1 MRISDWSSDV
11 FSSDLLPLPARR
23 CCATILAGAAKRM
36 VGLAGTE
43 AQWSRHIL
51 THSLDGRDGRRTRRL
66 PSMPSPAMDSPVS
79 AAAMQTRRIAGF
91 PCRPLLL
98 PDLVC
103 GDALRIGWPCGH
115 RRRRQGSDE
124 HTYVLQSLM

>member
-79 AAAMQTRRIAGF
+79 AAAMQTRRIAG
-91 PCRPLLL
+91 R
-98 PDLVC
+98 
-103 GDALRIGWPCGH
+103 
-115 RRRRQGSDE
+115 SEE
-124 HTYVLQSLM
+124 HTSELQSLMRISYAVFCLQKKKT